1 MNYGCIAY
9 LLKGSDTVVVDK
21 KQIRNAKDDDF
32 EEIRL
37 ILSKEFIKE
46 QSDRMNGIRIHKK
59 DDEDKL
65 QKEKEFFGEDYLN
78 NLIAD

>member
-9 LLKGSDTVVVDK
+9 LLKDSDTVVVDK
-21 KQIRNAKDDDF
+21 KQIKNAKDDDF